1 LLGNLRNMPEPL
13 KNLYSHKLINTLA
26 IEIKDEYTIFDAQKF
41 TESVLSDEWEDLEL
55 KGRMRHIAVVLGEYL
70 PSNYADAIDVL
81 LPVSEKFSGLEH
93 MFFPEF
99 IEQFGLADFKLS
111 MKALEHL
118 TSGSSSEFAIRP
130 FIIKFPD
137 ESMKQMALW
146 SQSNHDHVRRLA
158 SEGCRPRLPWA
169 MALPVFKKDPAKV
182 LDIILNLIDDESLYV
197 RRSVANN
204 LNDISKDNPHLL
216 IHVAKQYLGQS
227 PNVDWV
233 IKHACRGLLKAGDK
247 SVLPLFGYTDAKHV
261 QLKSFKADAQ
271 VLMGEKLNFEFD
283 LQSNSGVLG
292 KLRLE
297 FVIDFVKASGKT
309 SGKVFKI
316 SEGEY
321 DQSSRRITKYFSF
334 KPISTRKYYTGEH
347 AISIVING
355 NKIATQSFILS
366 NRTI

>member
-1 LLGNLRNMPEPL
+1 MPEPL
-13 KNLYSHKLINTLA
+13 KNLYSHELINTLA
-26 IEIKDEYTIFDAQKF
+26 TEFKDEYAIFDAQKF
-41 TESVLSDEWEDLEL
+41 TESVLSNEWDALEL
-55 KGRMRHIAVVLGEYL
+55 KDRMRHIAAVLGKYL
-70 PSNYADAIDVL
+70 PSNYAEAIDIL

-93 MFFPEF
+93 MHFPEF
-99 IEQFGLADFKLS
+99 IERYGLADFELS

-137 ESMKQMALW
+137 DSMKQMTKW
-146 SQSNHDHVRRLA
+146 SQSKSDHVRRLA

-169 MALPVFKKDPAKV
+169 MALPEFKKDPAKV
-182 LDIILNLIDDESLYV
+182 LDIILNLIDDDSLYV

-204 LNDISKDNPHLL
+204 LNDISKDNPQLL
-216 IHVAKQYLGQS
+216 IDVAKQYLGQS
-227 PNVDWV
+227 TDVDWV

-247 SVLPLFGYTDAKHV
+247 NVLPLFGYTDANHV
-261 QLKSFKADAQ
+261 QVQSFKSDSE
-271 VLMGEKLNFEFD
+271 VVIGDKLNFEFD
-283 LQSNSGVLG
+283 LKSISGVLG

-297 FVIDFVKASGKT
+297 FVIDFVKANGKKSGKI
-309 SGKVFKI
+309 FKI

-321 DQSSRRITKYFSF
+321 DQSTRRVVKYFSF

-355 NKIATQSFILS
+355 NKIATQTFKLNDSLV
-366 NRTI
+366 

>member
-1 LLGNLRNMPEPL
+1 MPEPL
-13 KNLYSHKLINTLA
+13 KNLYSPELINTLA
-26 IEIKDEYTIFDAQKF
+26 NEFKNEYDIFDDQKF
-41 TESVLSDEWEDLEL
+41 TASVLSDAWDALEL
-55 KGRMRHIAVVLGEYL
+55 KDRMRHIAAVLGDYL
-70 PSNYADAIDVL
+70 PSNFAEAIDVL

-93 MFFPEF
+93 MHFPEF
-99 IEQFGLADFKLS
+99 IERFGLADFELS
-111 MKALEHL
+111 MKALEYL

-130 FIIKFPD
+130 FIIKYPD
-137 ESMKQMALW
+137 ETMNQMALW
-146 SQSNHDHVRRLA
+146 AQSKSDHVRRLA

-169 MALPVFKKDPAKV
+169 MALPEFKKDPTNV

-216 IHVAKQYLGQS
+216 IAVAKQYLGQS

-233 IKHACRGLLKAGDK
+233 VKHACRGLLKAGDK
-247 SVLPLFGYTDAKHV
+247 NVLPLFGYTDADHV
-261 QLKSFKADAQ
+261 QVKNFKADSR
-271 VLMGEKLNFEFD
+271 VIVGDKLNFEFD
-283 LQSNSGVLG
+283 LQSNGGVLG

-297 FVIDFVKASGKT
+297 FVIDFVKANGKIA
-309 SGKVFKI
+309 GKIFKI

-321 DQSSRRITKYFSF
+321 DQSTRRVTKYFSF

-355 NKIATQSFILS
+355 NKIATKSFILNDLPS
-366 NRTI
+366 

>member
-1 LLGNLRNMPEPL
+1 MPEPL
-13 KNLYSHKLINTLA
+13 KNLYSHELINTLA
-26 IEIKDEYTIFDAQKF
+26 TELKGEYAIFDAHKF
-41 TESVLSDEWEDLEL
+41 TESVLSDKWDALEL
-55 KGRMRHIAVVLGEYL
+55 KDRMRHIAAVIGDYL
-70 PSNYADAIDVL
+70 PSNYAEAIGIL

-93 MFFPEF
+93 MHFPEF
-99 IEQFGLADFKLS
+99 VEQFGLADFELS
-111 MKALEHL
+111 MRALEHL

-137 ESMKQMALW
+137 ESMAQMALW
-146 SQSNHDHVRRLA
+146 SQSKNDHIRRLA

-169 MALPVFKKDPAKV
+169 MALPEFKKDPAKV

-216 IHVAKQYLGQS
+216 IDVAKQYLGQS
-227 PNVDWV
+227 SDVNWV

-247 SVLPLFGYTDAKHV
+247 NVLPLFGYTDAKHV
-261 QLKSFKADAQ
+261 LVKRFKSDTQ
-271 VLMGEKLNFEFD
+271 VVMGEKLNFEFD
-283 LQSNSGVLG
+283 LESNLGTLG

-316 SEGEY
+316 AEGEY
-321 DQSSRRITKYFSF
+321 DQSSKRIAKYFSF

-355 NKIATQSFILS
+355 DKVATQSFILS
-366 NRTI
+366 HSII